1 VSGKLL
7 RYQPA
12 CMSESEKPGAEPGKA
27 GSPTEKKVESGA
39 SDPPAATKPRPKAKA
54 KGWKPP
60 VVEET
65 PVIGGRFL
73 IAAAMIGGLTL
84 VPLSCLGQKLEPKDP
99 PPSPVAEWKVGAKS
113 TLRITLVTADYGG
126 LACAFDK
133 EFEGKHCVNKT
144 DTEVWPREPNAPLDD
159 NKANIVQPYRTW
171 NDNKLVLVAGL
182 WATPALATRLH
193 IEPPGNLL
201 PEKLARF
208 VVECK
213 VHFAGEMEKPK
224 LKWGSGSSWN
234 ADPSQTMV
242 QVAVPDSCQLIP
254 EPSEPCPGGVI
265 CALLT
270 RL

>member
-1 VSGKLL
+1 
-7 RYQPA
+7 
-12 CMSESEKPGAEPGKA
+12 MSESEKPGAEPGKA
-27 GSPTEKKVESGA
+27 ESPTEAKVEGA
-39 SDPPAATKPRPKAKA
+39 STKPAAAQPRRKVKPKGYRP
-54 KGWKPP
+54 PI
-60 VVEET
+60 VEET

-73 IAAAMIGGLTL
+73 IAAAIIGGLTL
-84 VPLSCLGQKLEPKDP
+84 LPLSCLGQQLEPKDP

-113 TLRITLVTADYGG
+113 TLRITLVTADYNG

-133 EFEGKHCVNKT
+133 EFEGKHCVNKSE
-144 DTEVWPREPNAPLDD
+144 TEVWPRDPNAPLDD
-159 NKANIVQPYRTW
+159 NKANIIQPYRTW

-208 VVECK
+208 VTQCK

-224 LKWGSGSSWN
+224 LKWGASSGWN
-234 ADPSQTMV
+234 ADPGQTMV
-242 QVAVPDSCQLIP
+242 QVAVPDSCELIP